1 MTAPAPRTAAPWTAH
16 RAAPIATTLAALLL
30 SACVST
36 PTRHTP
42 PPHPTASTPQI
53 QGAGTVWEC
62 RPRQASCQSRPYRP

>member
-1 MTAPAPRTAAPWTAH
+1 MTAPAPRTAAH
-16 RAAPIATTLAALLL
+16 RAAPIAAALAALLL

-42 PPHPTASTPQI
+42 PPHPAASTPQI